1 MKQNMGGID
10 RIVRLIIG
18 IALIAWGVMTH
29 NWWGAVGIIPLF
41 TAATGWCPLYIP
53 FGMSSKKGS

>member
-18 IALIAWGVMTH
+18 IALIAWGVMAN